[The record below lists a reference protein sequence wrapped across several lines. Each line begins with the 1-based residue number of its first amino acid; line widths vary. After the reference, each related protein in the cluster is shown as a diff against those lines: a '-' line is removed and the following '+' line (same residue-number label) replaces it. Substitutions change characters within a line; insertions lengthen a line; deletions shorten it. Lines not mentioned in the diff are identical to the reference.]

1 MAGLILPMMATAD
14 FLSRNLKPKSIS
26 RFFQPCTT
34 LGFRFLSRAVTNSLA
49 TSGTED
55 NTNFGK
61 SLACPPACAWKSE
74 LVAPGLKP
82 ITRTPLLLNSYHK
95 DSEKLAT
102 KLLVPA

>member
-1 MAGLILPMMATAD
+1 MSGLIFPMMATAD
-14 FLSRNLKPKSIS
+14 FLLRNLNPKSIS

-34 LGFRFLSRAVTNSLA
+34 LGLRFRSRAVTNSRA
-49 TSGTED
+49 TSETED
-55 NTNFGK
+55 MTNLGK
-61 SLACPPACAWKSE
+61 SLACPPALAWKSE

-82 ITRTPLLLNSYHK
+82 ITETPFPLNSYHK

>member
-1 MAGLILPMMATAD
+1 MAGLILPIMATAD
-14 FLSRNLKPKSIS
+14 FRLRNLNPKSIN

-34 LGFRFLSRAVTNSLA
+34 LGLRFLFRAVTSSVA
-49 TSGTED
+49 TSATED
-55 NTNFGK
+55 MTNLGK
-61 SLACPPACAWKSE
+61 SLACPPAFAWKSE

-82 ITRTPLLLNSYHK
+82 ITETPLPLNSYHK